1 MENNEHNENK
11 KMDRR
16 EFMVNSVVLGLLG
29 VIISVGTGAVY
40 KFLKPVVSY
49 QNPKKFRLNIKD
61 LPQVG
66 EELIYQ
72 EQKTIVRRK
81 SLSEVAAI
89 SLVCTHLGCIVNR
102 VATGFLC
109 PCHGSQY
116 DNEGL
121 VVGGPAPK
129 TLSWHFIKVIP
140 GNQIEIDTGT
150 SLEENTYFKI

>member
-1 MENNEHNENK
+1 MENHENK

-16 EFMVNSVVLGLLG
+16 EFMINSAVLGLLG

-40 KFLKPVVSY
+40 KFLKPVVTY
-49 QNPKKFRLNIKD
+49 QTPKKFRLYIKD

-66 EELIYQ
+66 EELIYP

-81 SLSEVAAI
+81 SLSEIAAI

-129 TLSWHFIKVIP
+129 TLSWHFVKVIP

>member
-1 MENNEHNENK
+1 MENHENK

-49 QNPKKFRLNIKD
+49 QTPKKFRLYIKD

>member
-1 MENNEHNENK
+1 MENHENK

-49 QNPKKFRLNIKD
+49 QTPKKFRLYIKD

-129 TLSWHFIKVIP
+129 TLAWHSIKVLP

-150 SLEENTYFKI
+150 SLDENTYFKI